1 VLLSSL
7 DTGMKEVRTLMDELY
22 LPLVPLFAPLSS
34 AAADAYA
41 ALSKKTAAA
50 SSVLA
55 ADLPR
60 NVHLATLQAVTDREL
75 LVRLS
80 HQFAV
85 GEDPELSQPVT
96 VDIFALLAAFQPTAA
111 DELTLSA
118 NQLKSEQ
125 LAGKIQWPTEDGT
138 GAAVA
143 AKVKSAE
150 AQVKTSSLRKAAS
163 VATSFP
169 VELQPMQIKT
179 FRVQKRGCVNVGVDG
194 ESAVQ

>member
-1 VLLSSL
+1 
-7 DTGMKEVRTLMDELY
+7 MDELY
-22 LPLVPLFAPLSS
+22 LPLVPLFAPLSA

-41 ALSKKTAAA
+41 ALTAKTAAA
-50 SSVLA
+50 TSVLS

-60 NVHLATLQAVTDREL
+60 NVHFATLQAVTDREL
-75 LVRLS
+75 LVRLA

-96 VDIFALLAAFQPTAA
+96 IDLFALLAAFQPTAA

-125 LAGKIQWPTEDGT
+125 LAGKIQWPTEVSAS
-138 GAAVA
+138 AAVA
-143 AKVKSAE
+143 AAKAKTAE
-150 AQVKTSSLRKAAS
+150 APVKASLRKAAS
-163 VATSFP
+163 VATSYP

-179 FRVQKRGCVNVGVDG
+179 FRVQIAAAK
-194 ESAVQ
+194 